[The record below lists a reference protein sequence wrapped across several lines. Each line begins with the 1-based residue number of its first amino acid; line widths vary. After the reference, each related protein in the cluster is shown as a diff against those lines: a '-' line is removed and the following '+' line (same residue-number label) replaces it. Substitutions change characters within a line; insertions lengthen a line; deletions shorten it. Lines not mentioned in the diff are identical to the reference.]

1 MAGMSDEQIA
11 EKVLEDVFKRAS
23 GDRPSDV
30 VPMALFASVTAW
42 VAKQVLPDDVEQ
54 ALNRRADNI
63 KRICAD
69 KIAERQK
76 TRATPSIFQPPTIIK
91 PS

>member
-11 EKVLEDVFKRAS
+11 ERVLEDVFKRAA

-30 VPMALFASVTAW
+30 VPVAVFAGVTAY
-42 VAKQVLPDDVEQ
+42 VARQVLPDDVAQ
-54 ALNRRADNI
+54 AVNRRVDAI
-63 KRICAD
+63 KRICND

-76 TRATPSIFQPPTIIK
+76 TRATPSIFQPQIIK